1 MSAVSPPLGYTGGR
15 TLGSGG
21 LVWMNAGWIVVIA
34 AVLLTVW
41 GYFSIEITE
50 PALAKKQLMFA
61 VFGIIA
67 AAAACVPSHKLL
79 SKSAWYLYGISAILL
94 LLVLVPGTPEW
105 LVRPKNGARRW
116 LNVGLFEF
124 QPSEIAKLA
133 LVLVLA
139 NWLRRPPSILKWRG
153 FFAPFAIAM
162 PLILLILVEPDL
174 GTAMLFIPPVLAML
188 LVAGARKRHLA
199 TLILGVMLIAPITY
213 PILRPH
219 QRERVDALFAQFR
232 GDDRYARDIGFQA
245 DRAMTLVGAG
255 GFSGNDHDHAQALVK
270 NNHLPEEHN
279 DMIFAVICCRWGF
292 LGGIGIWCLG
302 LMYAGGAAICALSTR
317 DPFSRLIATGIAAIV
332 FTQIA
337 INTGMTLGVFPVTG
351 ITLPF
356 VSYGG
361 SSMVSGWLATGIIFG
376 LGLRKPR
383 NLESLGG
390 VR

>member
-15 TLGSGG
+15 SLGSGG
-21 LVWMNAGWIVVIA
+21 LVWFNAGWIVVVA
-34 AVLLTVW
+34 AALLTLL
-41 GYFSIEITE
+41 GSFSIAITE
-50 PALAKKQLMFA
+50 PTLAKKQLMFA
-61 VFGIIA
+61 VLGMIA
-67 AAAACVPSHKLL
+67 AAAACLPSHKLL
-79 SKSAWYLYGISAILL
+79 SKSAWYLYGLSIILL

-116 LNVGLFEF
+116 INLGFFEF

-139 NWLRRPPSILKWRG
+139 KWLRRPPSISKWRG
-153 FFAPFAIAM
+153 FFAPFAIAL
-162 PLILLILVEPDL
+162 PLILFILVEPDL

-199 TLILGVMLIAPITY
+199 TLILGVLVIAPITY

-255 GFSGNDHDHAQALVK
+255 GFWGNDHAHAEALVR

-279 DMIFAVICCRWGF
+279 DMIFAVICCRAGF
-292 LGGIGIWCLG
+292 IGGFITWCLG
-302 LMYAGGAAICALSTR
+302 LLYAGGAVVCALSTR
-317 DPFSRLIATGIAAIV
+317 DSFSRLIATGIAAIV

>member
-15 TLGSGG
+15 EVGPGG
-21 LVWMNAGWIVVIA
+21 FAGFNPGWIMVVA
-34 AVLLTVW
+34 AVGLSLV
-41 GYFSIEITE
+41 GSYIISITE
-50 PALAKKQLMFA
+50 PGLAKRQFFFA
-61 VFGIIA
+61 LIGMVA
-67 AAAACVPSHKLL
+67 AAAACLPDHKFL
-79 SKSAWYLYGISAILL
+79 SRSAWALYVVSIILL
-94 LLVLVPGTPEW
+94 IFVLIPGTPDW

-116 LNVGLFEF
+116 INLGFFEF

-139 NWLRRPPSILKWRG
+139 RWLRRPPTIARWRG
-153 FFAPFAIAM
+153 FFAPFFIAAPLLM
-162 PLILLILVEPDL
+162 LILIEPDL

-188 LVAGARKRHLA
+188 LVAGARKKHIA
-199 TLILGVMLIAPITY
+199 TLILSVLVIAPITY

-255 GFSGNDHDHAQALVK
+255 GLWGNDPDHAEALVR

-292 LGGIGIWCLG
+292 VGGLGTWSLG
-302 LMYAGGAAICALSTR
+302 LLYAGGAVICALCAR

-390 VR
+390 AR

>member
-1 MSAVSPPLGYTGGR
+1 MSSASPPLGYTGGR
-15 TLGSGG
+15 SLGSGG
-21 LVWMNAGWIVVIA
+21 IAWLNAGWIVVVA
-34 AVLLTVW
+34 AVLLTLL
-41 GYFSIEITE
+41 GSLSIAITE
-50 PALAKKQLMFA
+50 PSLAKRQLIFA
-61 VFGIIA
+61 LLGLVVA
-67 AAAACVPSHKLL
+67 AVACVPSHKVF
-79 SKSAWYLYGISAILL
+79 SQSAWYLYGISAFLL
-94 LLVLVPGTPEW
+94 LIVLIPGIPEW

-116 LNVGLFEF
+116 INLGLFEF
-124 QPSEIAKLA
+124 QPSEVAKLA

-139 NWLRRPPSILKWRG
+139 NWLRRPTSISRWLG
-153 FFAPFAIAM
+153 FFTPFAIAI
-162 PLILLILVEPDL
+162 PLVLLILVEPDL

-188 LVAGARKRHLA
+188 LVAGARKKHVA
-199 TLILGVMLIAPITY
+199 ILILGVLLVAPITY

-219 QRERVDALFAQFR
+219 QRDRVDALFAQLR

-255 GFSGNDHDHAQALVK
+255 GFFGNDRDHTQALVR

-292 LGGIGIWCLG
+292 LGGLVTWILG
-302 LMYAGGAAICALSTR
+302 FMYAGGAVVCALSTR

-337 INTGMTLGVFPVTG
+337 INTGMTLGVLPVTG

-390 VR
+390 IR

>member
-15 TLGSGG
+15 ALGSGG
-21 LVWMNAGWIVVIA
+21 FAWFNPGWIMVVA
-34 AVLLTVW
+34 ALGLSLLGSYMISITV
-41 GYFSIEITE
+41 
-50 PALAKKQLMFA
+50 PALAKRQIVFA
-61 VFGIIA
+61 VVGMVVA
-67 AAAACVPSHKLL
+67 AVACLPDHKLF
-79 SKSAWYLYGISAILL
+79 SRSAWILYVISIILL
-94 LLVLVPGTPEW
+94 IFVLIPGTPDW
-105 LVRPKNGARRW
+105 LVLPKNGARRW
-116 LNVGLFEF
+116 INLGFFEF

-139 NWLRRPPSILKWRG
+139 RWLRRPPKIARWRG
-153 FFAPFAIAM
+153 FFAPFFIAA
-162 PLILLILVEPDL
+162 PLLLLILIEPDL

-188 LVAGARKRHLA
+188 LVAGARKKHIA
-199 TLILGVMLIAPITY
+199 TLILGVFLIAPITY

-255 GFSGNDHDHAQALVK
+255 GFWGNDRDHAEALVR

-292 LGGIGIWCLG
+292 VGGLVTWGLG
-302 LMYAGGAAICALSTR
+302 LLYAGGAVICALSTR

-337 INTGMTLGVFPVTG
+337 INTGMTLGVLPVTG

>member
-15 TLGSGG
+15 AVGPGG
-21 LVWMNAGWIVVIA
+21 LAGFNPGWIMVVA
-34 AVLLTVW
+34 AVGLSLV
-41 GYFSIEITE
+41 GSYIISITE
-50 PALAKKQLMFA
+50 PSLAKRQFFFA
-61 VFGIIA
+61 LIGMVA
-67 AAAACVPSHKLL
+67 AAAACLPDHKFL
-79 SKSAWYLYGISAILL
+79 SRSAWALYVVSIILL
-94 LLVLVPGTPEW
+94 IFVLIPGTPDW

-116 LNVGLFEF
+116 INLGFFEF

-139 NWLRRPPSILKWRG
+139 RWLRRPPKIARWRG
-153 FFAPFAIAM
+153 
-162 PLILLILVEPDL
+162 
-174 GTAMLFIPPVLAML
+174 VLAML
-188 LVAGARKRHLA
+188 LVAGARKKHIA
-199 TLILGVMLIAPITY
+199 TLILSVLVIAPITY

-255 GFSGNDHDHAQALVK
+255 GVWGNDRDHAEALVR

-292 LGGIGIWCLG
+292 VGGLGTWGLG
-302 LMYAGGAAICALSTR
+302 LLYAGGAVICALCAR

-337 INTGMTLGVFPVTG
+337 INTGMTLGVLPVTG

>member
-1 MSAVSPPLGYTGGR
+1 
-15 TLGSGG
+15 
-21 LVWMNAGWIVVIA
+21 
-34 AVLLTVW
+34 
-41 GYFSIEITE
+41 
-50 PALAKKQLMFA
+50 
-61 VFGIIA
+61 
-67 AAAACVPSHKLL
+67 
-79 SKSAWYLYGISAILL
+79 
-94 LLVLVPGTPEW
+94 
-105 LVRPKNGARRW
+105 
-116 LNVGLFEF
+116 
-124 QPSEIAKLA
+124 
-133 LVLVLA
+133 
-139 NWLRRPPSILKWRG
+139 
-153 FFAPFAIAM
+153 
-162 PLILLILVEPDL
+162 
-174 GTAMLFIPPVLAML
+174 MLFIPPVLAML
-188 LVAGARKRHLA
+188 LVAGARKKHIA
-199 TLILGVMLIAPITY
+199 TLILGVFLIAPITY

-255 GFSGNDHDHAQALVK
+255 GFWGNDRDHAEALVR

-292 LGGIGIWCLG
+292 VGGLGTWGLG
-302 LMYAGGAAICALSTR
+302 LLYAGGAVICALCAR

-337 INTGMTLGVFPVTG
+337 INTGMTLGVLPVTG

>member
-1 MSAVSPPLGYTGGR
+1 MSTVSPPLGYTGGR

-21 LVWMNAGWIVVIA
+21 FFWFNTGWIVVIA
-34 AVLLTVW
+34 AAMLTFL
-41 GYFSIEITE
+41 GSAAIDITE
-50 PALAKKQLMFA
+50 PSLAKKQIFFA
-61 VFGIIA
+61 ALGVLA
-67 AAAACVPSHKLL
+67 ATAACLPSHKLL
-79 SKSAWYLYGISAILL
+79 SNCAWTLYTLSFILL
-94 LLVLVPGTPEW
+94 IVVLVPGTPEW
-105 LVRPKNGARRW
+105 LVRPKHGARRW
-116 LNVGLFEF
+116 INLGMFEF

-139 NWLRRPPSILKWRG
+139 NWLRRPLAISKWRG
-153 FFAPFAIAM
+153 FFAPFAIAAPM
-162 PLILLILVEPDL
+162 IVCILIEPDL

-188 LVAGARKRHLA
+188 LVAGARKRHLT

-245 DRAMTLVGAG
+245 DRAMTLIGAG
-255 GFSGNDHDHAQALVK
+255 GLWGNDRAHTAALVK
-270 NNHLPEEHN
+270 NNHLPEQHN

-292 LGGIGIWCLG
+292 LGGLVTWGLG
-302 LMYAGGAAICALSTR
+302 LMYVGGAAICAISTR

-361 SSMVSGWLATGIIFG
+361 SSLVSGWLATGIIFG

-383 NLESLGG
+383 NFESLGG